1 MKRITSLTVSVLAVG
16 FFILLESCERNKVV
30 LESDRVKE
38 ILVGTWKV
46 QSVTVSAVDQTALY
60 KNLTLSFTDTGFTTT
75 NGANVWPASGTWSFT
90 DDTAKTM
97 LRSDGVTITITE
109 ATSTKLVLAFS
120 WANKTIGPGRVES
133 VSGAHVFTF
142 SK

>member
-1 MKRITSLTVSVLAVG
+1 MKKHISNVLSL
-16 FFILLESCERNKVV
+16 VV
-30 LESDRVKE
+30 LIALVGLVGCNKDTVQSETERVKG
-38 ILVGTWKV
+38 ILKGSWKV
-46 QSVTVSAVDQTALY
+46 QSVSVDGTDQTALY

-90 DDTAKTM
+90 NDTGKSM
-97 LRSDGVTITITE
+97 LRSDGTTITITE
-109 ATSTKLVLAFS
+109 ATATKLVLAFN